1 MSLGNRLDTIVELV
15 EACDLIAD
23 IGTDHAYIP
32 IELIRQKK
40 VKHAIATDIIE
51 GPIKNALENVK
62 LHGMEGQIDV
72 FLSNGLEGYEGRYS
86 KIDYYII
93 AGMGGDTII
102 SILEG
107 FQNPHAVLLLQPMT
121 ARGTLRAWLYENG
134 FVIEEERIAIENRK
148 YYHILKVTYCPNS
161 KDTLEKFERNFG
173 KNLRRDENYKK
184 YLQFELKTQQTILE
198 QLSHSKNPD
207 ENRISRL
214 QQNIEMLKRRIF
226 LLIESMKCGEDGKSF
241 Y

>member
-121 ARGTLRAWLYENG
+121 ARRRLRTWLYENG
-134 FVIEEERIAIENRK
+134 FVIEEERIAIENGK
-148 YYHILKVTYCPNS
+148 YYHILKVLYRPDAIDF
-161 KDTLEKFERNFG
+161 KEELDIFERNFG
-173 KNLRRDENYKK
+173 KNVCRDEHYKK
-184 YLQFELKTQQTILE
+184 YLCFELKTHEAILE
-198 QLSHSKNPD
+198 QLSRSKNLD
-207 ENRISRL
+207 VGRISDIKE
-214 QQNIEMLKRRIF
+214 NIELLKRK
-226 LLIESMKCGEDGKSF
+226 M
-241 Y
+241 